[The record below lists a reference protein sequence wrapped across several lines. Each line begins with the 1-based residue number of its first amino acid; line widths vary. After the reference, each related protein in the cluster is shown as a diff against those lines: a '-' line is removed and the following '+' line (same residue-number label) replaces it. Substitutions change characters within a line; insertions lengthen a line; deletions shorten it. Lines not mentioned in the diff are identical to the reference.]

1 MIRGSTGRFL
11 TLILAPLFVIG
22 ATALVLLPG
31 RGDDKVTIDADGPVV
46 HIEAPASGAR
56 YSPGPLTVVSKLT
69 DPDGLST
76 AELRVEGKRVAR
88 ITLSGSSEETT
99 QFTWTPTRAGEYELS
114 VRARDLN
121 GAWGAAD
128 EITVQ
133 IETDDVAL
141 PPPPTYASTT
151 TVAVTDPATAPPP
164 ADTGVALPLPI
175 VDPATTS
182 PEGTLLPPL
191 ISPRPTARPSSG
203 NPATTRPTTP
213 RPAGA
218 PATPGTPAATAPR
231 PAPEPVTAPP
241 ATVPPTTLP
250 PCVVPRPSITAP
262 RNGATGLPQTP
273 LVVTW
278 ELTTTCPVIAQELQI
293 LGAGRTVLGAPV
305 LPVRMQIAISGTAR
319 QYTLTRVLSP
329 CTPVTIR
336 VVAYDALQRASLSTT
351 KTVVTTGPDACL
363 PPTTTVP
370 TTTTT
375 LPPVTDPPPTDPP
388 PTDPPPT
395 DPPPTDPPPTDPPP
409 TDPPVTPPPT

>member
-31 RGDDKVTIDADGPVV
+31 RGDDKVTVDADGPVV
-46 HIEAPASGAR
+46 HIEAPASGSR
-56 YSPGPLTVVSKLT
+56 YSPGPLTVVSKVT

-88 ITLSGSSEETT
+88 VTLSGSSEETT

-164 ADTGVALPLPI
+164 VDTGVALPRAGRRPRYDLTRGHAAAAPHLTAAHLA
-175 VDPATTS
+175 VLLRHHGHHEACRAPSLGDP
-182 PEGTLLPPL
+182 GH
-191 ISPRPTARPSSG
+191 ARHPG
-203 NPATTRPTTP
+203 RH
-213 RPAGA
+213 GA
-218 PATPGTPAATAPR
+218 E

-241 ATVPPTTLP
+241 ATAPPTTLP

-278 ELTTTCPVIAQELQI
+278 DLTTTCPVVAQELQI
-293 LGAGRTVLGAPV
+293 LGASRTVLGAPV

-336 VVAYDALQRASLSTT
+336 VVAYDALQRASLSST

-363 PPTTTVP
+363 PPTTTLP

-375 LPPVTDPPPTDPP
+375 TSPPPTDPP

>member
-22 ATALVLLPG
+22 VTALVLLPG
-31 RGDDKVTIDADGPVV
+31 RGDDKVTVDADGPVV
-46 HIEAPASGAR
+46 HIDAPATGSR
-56 YSPGPLTVVSKLT
+56 YSPGPLTVVSTVT

-88 ITLSGSSEETT
+88 VTLSGSSEETT

-128 EITVQ
+128 EVTVE

-151 TVAVTDPATAPPP
+151 TVAATDPATAPPI
-164 ADTGVALPLPI
+164 DSGVALPAPVI
-175 VDPATTS
+175 DPATTS
-182 PEGTLLPPL
+182 PDGTLLPPL
-191 ISPRPTARPSSG
+191 LSPRPTSRSSSSSA
-203 NPATTRPTTP
+203 ATTRPPAP
-213 RPAGA
+213 RPAGS
-218 PATPGTPAATAPR
+218 PATPGTPGTPAATA
-231 PAPEPVTAPP
+231 APEPVTAPP
-241 ATVPPTTLP
+241 VTAPPTTLP
-250 PCVVPRPSITAP
+250 PCVVPRPTITSP

-278 ELTTTCPVIAQELQI
+278 DLTTTCPVVAQELQI
-293 LGAGRTVLGAPV
+293 LSASRTVLGAPV
-305 LPVRMQIAISGTAR
+305 LPVRIQIAISGTAR
-319 QYTLTRVLSP
+319 QYTLTRVLPP

-336 VVAYDALQRASLSTT
+336 VVAYDALQRASLSST

-375 LPPVTDPPPTDPP
+375 LPPVTDPPT
-388 PTDPPPT
+388 TT
-395 DPPPTDPPPTDPPP
+395 TTSPPPTDPPPTDPPP
-409 TDPPVTPPPT
+409 TDPPVSPPPT